1 MPRPEYIKCED
12 CGEPRK
18 LSRFGKGN
26 TKYCP
31 KCAKARQNALSR
43 QSYQKYG
50 YKAYQEAKKA
60 KNLCTACGIRPKG
73 HGMRFLC
80 LVCFGNSDSET
91 IYTAN
96 NKAMREARSYSGI

>member
-1 MPRPEYIKCED
+1 MKPEYILCED
-12 CGEPRK
+12 CGESRK
-18 LSRFGKGN
+18 LSPYGKGN
-26 TKYCP
+26 TKYCTP
-31 KCAKARQNALSR
+31 CVKARQKALSR

-50 YKAYQEAKKA
+50 RAAHQKAKKA
-60 KNLCTACGIRPKG
+60 NNLCTACGIRPKG

-80 LVCFGNSDSET
+80 LVSFGNSDSET